1 MKTAILNITCR
12 DRKGLVAGIT
22 DFVYKH
28 GGNIVELDQYTDHGA
43 KLFFMRLEW
52 DLRGFHV
59 GRGDLPDSLQK
70 LGKKA
75 GFAGSWELF
84 LSDVKPKLAIFVSKY
99 SHCLYDLLL
108 RHQSGELDC
117 EIPLIISNHKD
128 LEHIAYAFGIDFIH
142 IPVDKDNKSR
152 AERRQLRVLE
162 EYGIDFIVLAR
173 YMQVLSDSFVGHY
186 KNKII
191 NVHHSFLPAFKGA
204 KAYHQAHERGVK
216 IIGAT
221 SHFVTAELDHGPI
234 IRQEV
239 QPVSHRDSV
248 NDLITKGK
256 DLERLVLAEAV
267 RLFIGHRL
275 FISKN
280 RTVIL

>member
-12 DRKGLVAGIT
+12 DRKGLVAGVT
-22 DFVYKH
+22 DFIFRH
-28 GGNIVELDQYTDHGA
+28 NGNVIELDQYTDHNA
-43 KLFFMRLEW
+43 KMFFMRLEW
-52 DLRGFHV
+52 DQRGF
-59 GRGDLPDSLQK
+59 RIPQKDLPHVIGEMAIKNGYSR
-70 LGKKA
+70 
-75 GFAGSWELF
+75 SWELF
-84 LSDVKPKLAIFVSKY
+84 YSDTKPRMAIFVSKF

-117 EIPLIISNHKD
+117 EIPLIMSNHQD
-128 LEHIAYAFGIDFIH
+128 LKHIAETFNIDFEYV
-142 IPVDKDNKSR
+142 PVTKQNKSE
-152 AERRQLRVLE
+152 AEKEQLGLLNDYR
-162 EYGIDFIVLAR
+162 IDFVVLAR
-173 YMQVLSDSFVGHY
+173 YMQILSDDFVSTY
-186 KNKII
+186 RNKII

-234 IRQEV
+234 IKQSVESI
-239 QPVSHRDSV
+239 SHRDSV
-248 NDLITKGK
+248 ADLITKGK
-256 DLERLVLAEAV
+256 DLERIALAEAT
-267 RLFIGHRL
+267 RLFIEHRL

>member
-1 MKTAILNITCR
+1 MKTAILTITCK

-28 GGNIVELDQYTDHGA
+28 NGNIIELDQFTDHAA

-52 DLRGFHV
+52 DLRGFRIEREDLTDALAKLARRV
-59 GRGDLPDSLQK
+59 GYAR
-70 LGKKA
+70 
-75 GFAGSWELF
+75 SWELF
-84 LSDVKPKLAIFVSKY
+84 FSDVKPKLAIFVSKH
-99 SHCLYDLLL
+99 SHCLYDILL
-108 RHQSGELDC
+108 RHQSNELNC
-117 EIPLIISNHKD
+117 EIPLIVSNHPD
-128 LEHIAYAFGIDFIH
+128 LQHIAETFGVDFVH
-142 IPVDKDNKSR
+142 VPVDKGSKVR
-152 AERRQLRVLE
+152 VERQQLRLLE
-162 EYGIDFIVLAR
+162 EYEIDFVVLAR
-173 YMQVLSDSFVGHY
+173 YMQILSASFVERFRDR
-186 KNKII
+186 II

-204 KAYHQAHERGVK
+204 KAYHQAHSRGVK

-234 IRQEV
+234 IKQEV

-248 NDLITKGK
+248 LDLITRGK

-267 RLFIGHRL
+267 RLFIEHRL